1 MDKKGEVKKNKIS
14 PENFL
19 NRFSQKSSSYKRLCS
34 DITTSQ
40 LSDAMRKV
48 TGQNG
53 VLLGVKPLKSSF
65 KIMGRATTVKT
76 SANDWGTV
84 IKGIYA
90 SEKGNI
96 LVISCDRDDPAVW
109 GELASTCAQNFGIS
123 GTVVYGAI
131 RDIKGIKNLDYPV
144 FSRTV
149 TPNAGNPIAEG
160 EVNISVV
167 CGRTIV
173 NPGDIIMGD
182 ECGVV
187 SVPEEIINDVIKEAY
202 KILDNENYILQDLKD
217 GKSFLDILKIE

>member
-19 NRFSQKSSSYKRLCS
+19 NQFSQKSSSYKRLSS

-48 TGQNG
+48 TEQNG
-53 VLLGVKPLKSSF
+53 VLVGVKPLKSSF

-109 GELASTCAQNFGIS
+109 GELASTCAQNFGLS
-123 GTVVYGAI
+123 GTIVYGAI

-144 FSRTV
+144 FSRAV
-149 TPNAGNPIAEG
+149 TPNAGNPIAKG
-160 EVNISVV
+160 EVNISVI

-173 NPGDIIMGD
+173 NPGDLIMGD

-187 SVPEEIINDVIKEAY
+187 SVPEEIIDDVIKEVY